1 MAKAK
6 KADANPVQVTESD
19 VWYQRHATDTGSSE
33 YQINALSTRITSLQS
48 HLQTNHKDF
57 DAKRTLLRM
66 VAERRSHLKY
76 LKANDME
83 RYLLVN
89 KKTGLKI

>member
-6 KADANPVQVTESD
+6 KVAEEANNLE
-19 VWYQRHATDTGSSE
+19 WYQRHATDTGSPE
-33 YQINALSTRITSLQS
+33 YQINLLTQRITSLQS
-48 HLQTNHKDF
+48 HLQTNHKDY

-76 LKANDME
+76 LKLNEVEKYVM
-83 RYLLVN
+83 VN
-89 KKTGLKI
+89 KKTGLKV